1 MFCATAANRFFN
13 LSTNPIAVM
22 VNPTNGYLSGCFKV
36 PGVGKTNQF
45 KGVLLQEQN
54 RGDGYFLGTNQ
65 SGRVLLGP
73 AP

>member
-1 MFCATAANRFFN
+1 MGRGLCTTGRAWQVGARRARRF
-13 LSTNPIAVM
+13 L
-22 VNPTNGYLSGCFKV
+22 GHLSGWFKV
-36 PGVGKTNQF
+36 PGARQTNQF